1 MSASTRPPW
10 LILGRGRTLHL
21 PDLPAST
28 RPACNTYQH
37 GRPATVEQARTLDPC
52 QRCAERAARDL
63 QREAQRVAAAATAHA
78 RAVNALDTAAGRIL
92 TSPRYADAPMLNL
105 GWATVEVNRAL
116 CDALTDAELR
126 ELRARGAALCALAAD
141 FLADRPPYQPLRG
154 TPETPHGHR

>member
-1 MSASTRPPW
+1 V
-10 LILGRGRTLHL
+10 
-21 PDLPAST
+21 
-28 RPACNTYQH
+28 
-37 GRPATVEQARTLDPC
+37 PATDEQARTLDPC
-52 QRCAERAARDL
+52 QRCAARAARDL
-63 QREAQRVAAAATAHA
+63 QREAQRVAAAAAAHT

-105 GWATVEVNRAL
+105 GWATVEVNRAP

-126 ELRARGAALCALAAD
+126 ELRARGAALCTLAAD